1 MMLVVHNAHR
11 MGVVTLFDELR
22 LRFGTDYA
30 GVGTLFSAYV
40 FGYAIAQSLVG
51 LVGDRYNAKR
61 MLLTGLT
68 LSTAFS
74 LLFAGSDS
82 YVVALG
88 SRFLLGAT
96 GALLYTPAM
105 KLGIVLFERKERG
118 RVLGLL
124 QAGAGIGSSG
134 AMILVPFVASY
145 LGLTGGFLSLPLLTA
160 AVLLLAATLLPDV
173 AVTQSTAQA
182 APAGPSLAR
191 RLDFWQLISISLF
204 GMLAA
209 YGLLT
214 WLPTY
219 LTSDYGYSEVTAGTL
234 SSISNIALLVAA
246 PIIGIVADLPRGRM
260 GVLLGG
266 SALAVV
272 AFGLMS
278 VSTNLVVV
286 LGVAVLMGISLAA
299 TTAPVMLFA
308 GERFGAG
315 QTARAIG
322 LTATAAQLGG
332 TLAGTV
338 FGAVLAYYGEFRA
351 IWIACALLALVRL
364 LLFLD
369 LVRRDRRVAST
380 RRLAGSTGSQGD

>member
-1 MMLVVHNAHR
+1 
-11 MGVVTLFDELR
+11 
-22 LRFGTDYA
+22 
-30 GVGTLFSAYV
+30 
-40 FGYAIAQSLVG
+40 
-51 LVGDRYNAKR
+51 
-61 MLLTGLT
+61 GLT
-68 LSTAFS
+68 LSTSFS

-204 GMLAA
+204 G
-209 YGLLT
+209 
-214 WLPTY
+214 
-219 LTSDYGYSEVTAGTL
+219 
-234 SSISNIALLVAA
+234 
-246 PIIGIVADLPRGRM
+246 
-260 GVLLGG
+260 
-266 SALAVV
+266 
-272 AFGLMS
+272 
-278 VSTNLVVV
+278 
-286 LGVAVLMGISLAA
+286 
-299 TTAPVMLFA
+299 
-308 GERFGAG
+308 
-315 QTARAIG
+315 
-322 LTATAAQLGG
+322 
-332 TLAGTV
+332 
-338 FGAVLAYYGEFRA
+338 
-351 IWIACALLALVRL
+351 
-364 LLFLD
+364 
-369 LVRRDRRVAST
+369 
-380 RRLAGSTGSQGD
+380 